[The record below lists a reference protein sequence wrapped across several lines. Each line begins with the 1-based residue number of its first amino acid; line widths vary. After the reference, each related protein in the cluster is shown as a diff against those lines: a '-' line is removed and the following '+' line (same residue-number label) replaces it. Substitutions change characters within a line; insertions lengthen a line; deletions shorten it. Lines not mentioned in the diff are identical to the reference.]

1 MIVAQ
6 IALVDV
12 VFSVDS
18 IITAIGMAD
27 RVSVMIVAVVIAILV
42 MYFASG
48 PVAGFIDRHPTTR
61 MLALSFLLVIGI
73 ALIADGV
80 GFHIPRAYLYV
91 AMAFSAGVEILNVIA
106 GKNRRKKRS
115 SPSG

>member
-1 MIVAQ
+1 MIGA
-6 IALVDV
+6 
-12 VFSVDS
+12 
-18 IITAIGMAD
+18 
-27 RVSVMIVAVVIAILV
+27 
-42 MYFASG
+42 
-48 PVAGFIDRHPTTR
+48 
-61 MLALSFLLVIGI
+61 

-115 SPSG
+115 SPLG